1 MANIKIVNQNLI
13 DISTIVTN
21 DSTCYHGINYTLLI
35 TDLQKDKKYRIIS
48 KNISNNDGIA
58 IITPSLIDFTQTGDA
73 GAATYSIKLEL
84 RSARYFVVES
94 EILELD
100 TTTNNYVPNNKK
112 DTIALDCSQVVNITP
127 TPTHTPTNTT
137 TPTNTVSQ
145 TITSTPTVT
154 PTYTGLQYIE
164 VFDTNTILEINDI
177 LKKDPITLWD
187 FESLQALVSS
197 NENTLYVKKPGE
209 NIIAV
214 IQRIEDITDNGL
226 DDTIVVE
233 NILCPTP
240 TPTNSRTPDITATP
254 THTNTSTNTTTQT
267 PTNTSTPTVTPTY
280 TSTPTNTQS
289 SSPTPTN
296 TSTCTNTPTT
306 PLTRNAFYIS
316 NILNNV
322 CFNNA
327 DIIEL
332 FFRDLNNLDI
342 GDIVYRNELAEA
354 YTYNSLLFQLG
365 LQQDSG
371 EEIFIKNYL
380 DNTIVYK
387 INKDLS
393 SELAVLGVLQ
403 VCPTPTPTPSITNTQ
418 TSTVTPSSTSTIFLT
433 KFYVSDDVGKFCD
446 GTTNLAE
453 INVYKKIGVYEE
465 GDKIYKSSSQE
476 TWKFQ
481 DLRDVTGVDESIK
494 VLYLQD
500 STNGNLY
507 QINEVLPEESFNGIF
522 IPGRLRLAGYTV
534 EMIYTED
541 FTYNSY
547 PANISNNRTAP
558 NIGGHQCNDARF
570 DVFWDSVYIGQFN
583 LNNNNGSQDL
593 SVQGYTP
600 SSNDSIYI
608 EEGVGRS
615 GLDKY
620 AIRTISSDMSENIT
634 QAQIQKYKN
643 LLSEEKPTLLHHSVL
658 AQNGAINISGVRNK
672 DNLEFDENSNILL
685 SYPLPSSI
693 RDKYLF
699 PSISDDII
707 TPYNETSPESW
718 WNTFRNNADLQQHI
732 YSSRIHADASWL
744 RIKNNNGL
752 VINGSG
758 VNKNGVLFQSGSN
771 LDIGALSSA
780 IIDTFIENF
789 GSNAFE
795 AGDAYITNPTIC
807 PTPTPTNTST
817 PTNTIT
823 QTQTN
828 TVTPTLTFTSTP
840 TQTITKTTTPTPS
853 STDGLDPVSY
863 YISYDQKTLCEFN
876 SVKPFLRIKE
886 IENPQQINKNVRTPI
901 ILNFLDAIDN
911 YEYRVIFSAYH
922 KEEINFLTVEPSL
935 VNFTAKDATQNIN
948 TIIAYSGSSNKVLM
962 KMQVINLV
970 NNTTFTE
977 VFLYRIS
984 NS

>member
-13 DISTIVTN
+13 DISKIVAN
-21 DSTCYHGINYTLLI
+21 DNTCYHGINYVVLI
-35 TDLQKDKKYRIIS
+35 TDLQKDKKYRILT
-48 KNISNNDGIA
+48 KNISNNDGIV
-58 IITPSLIDFTQTGDA
+58 IITPSSIDFTQTGDA
-73 GAATYSIKLEL
+73 GATTYSIKLEL

-94 EILELD
+94 EILEFD
-100 TTTNNYVPNNKK
+100 ATTNTYVSNNKK
-112 DTIALDCSQVVNITP
+112 DTIAIDCSQVVNITP
-127 TPTHTPTNTT
+127 TPTITATNTL

-177 LKKDPITLWD
+177 LKKDPLTPWD
-187 FESLQALVSS
+187 FESLQSLVSS

-214 IQRIEDITDNGL
+214 IQRIPDITDNGL

-240 TPTNSRTPDITATP
+240 TPTNSRTADITATP
-254 THTNTSTNTTTQT
+254 THTNTSTNTPTQT
-267 PTNTSTPTVTPTY
+267 PTNTSTPTVTPTH

-306 PLTRNAFYIS
+306 PLTRNAFYVS
-316 NILNNV
+316 NLLEDV

-332 FFRDLNNLDI
+332 FFRDMNNLNI
-342 GDIVYRNELAEA
+342 GDVVYQNELAEA
-354 YTYNSLLFQLG
+354 YTYNSLLSQLG
-365 LQQDSG
+365 LQQNS
-371 EEIFIKNYL
+371 EEDIFIKNYL
-380 DNTIVYK
+380 DNAIVYK

-393 SELAVLGVLQ
+393 TGLAVLETLEI
-403 VCPTPTPTPSITNTQ
+403 CPTPTPTPTITSTQ
-418 TSTVTPSSTSTIFLT
+418 TSTITPSSTSTIFST

-446 GTTNLAE
+446 GTINLAE
-453 INVYKKIGVYEE
+453 IIVYKKLGVYEE
-465 GDKIYKSSSQE
+465 GDKIYKTSTQE
-476 TWKFQ
+476 AWKFQ
-481 DLRDVTGVDESIK
+481 DLRDAVGADDSIK

-507 QINEVLPEESFNGIF
+507 QINEVLEEESFNGIF

-534 EMIYTED
+534 EMIYTESAA
-541 FTYNSY
+541 YNNY
-547 PANISNNRTAP
+547 AQNIANNRIAP
-558 NIGGHQCNDARF
+558 TIGGHGCDDARF

-583 LNNNNGSQDL
+583 LNNASQYPT
-593 SVQGYTP
+593 VQGYTP
-600 SSNDSIYI
+600 STNDQIYI
-608 EEGVGRS
+608 NEGIGRS
-615 GLDKY
+615 EGDKY
-620 AIRTISSDMSENIT
+620 AIKTISSDMSELIT

-658 AQNGAINISGVRNK
+658 AQNGSINISNITIK
-672 DNLEFDENSNILL
+672 DNMEFDERGEQLL
-685 SYPLPSSI
+685 SYPLSTSL
-693 RDKYLF
+693 REKYLF
-699 PSISDDII
+699 PSANDDVSTVYDETQPETWWNIFNSDD
-707 TPYNETSPESW
+707 
-718 WNTFRNNADLQQHI
+718 DLKQYT
-732 YSSRIHADASWL
+732 YSSRIHTDASWL
-744 RIKNNNGL
+744 RIKNNNGI

-758 VNKNGVLFQSGSN
+758 ENKNGVLFESGSN
-771 LDIGALSSA
+771 LDIGALSA
-780 IIDTFIENF
+780 TIIDTFIENF

-886 IENPQQINKNVRTPI
+886 IENPQQINRNVRTPI
-901 ILNFLDAIDN
+901 ILNLLDAIDN

-922 KEEINFLTVEPSL
+922 KEEIDSLTIEPAL
-935 VNFTAKDATQNIN
+935 INFTAKDATQNIN

-962 KMQVINLV
+962 KMQVINLI
-970 NNTTFTE
+970 NNTAFTE

>member
-73 GAATYSIKLEL
+73 GAVTYSIKLEL
-84 RSARYFVVES
+84 RSARYFVIES

-100 TTTNNYVPNNKK
+100 IITNSYVSNNKK
-112 DTIALDCSQVVNITP
+112 DTIAIDCSQVVNITP
-127 TPTHTPTNTT
+127 TPTNTPTNTT

-214 IQRIEDITDNGL
+214 IQRVADITDNGL

-254 THTNTSTNTTTQT
+254 TNTNTSTNTPTQT

-296 TSTCTNTPTT
+296 TSTLTNTPTT

-316 NILNNV
+316 NILSNV

-332 FFRDLNNLDI
+332 FFRDLNNLNI
-342 GDIVYRNELAEA
+342 GDIVYQNELAEA
-354 YTYNSLLFQLG
+354 YTYNSLLSQLG

-453 INVYKKIGVYEE
+453 INVYKKVGVYEE
-465 GDKIYKSSSQE
+465 GDKIYRSSSQE
-476 TWKFQ
+476 PWKFQ

-507 QINEVLPEESFNGIF
+507 QINEVLLEESFNGIF

-534 EMIYTED
+534 EMIYTGSS
-541 FTYNSY
+541 TYDSY
-547 PANISNNRTAP
+547 ADNISNNRVAP
-558 NIGGHQCNDARF
+558 SLAGHVCDDARF

-583 LNNNNGSQDL
+583 LNNASQDL

-600 SSNDSIYI
+600 SSSDRIYI

-615 GLDKY
+615 EFDKY

-643 LLSEEKPTLLHHSVL
+643 LLSEDKPTLLHHSVL
-658 AQNGAINISGVRNK
+658 SQNGAINISGIRNR
-672 DNLEFDENSNILL
+672 DNLDRDDQGNLLL
-685 SYPLPSSI
+685 SYPLTGLI
-693 RDKYLF
+693 RQQYLF
-699 PSISDDII
+699 PSVSDDVS
-707 TPYNETSPESW
+707 TPYDETKPENW
-718 WNTFRNNADLQQHI
+718 WNIFSSNDDLKQYT

-744 RIKNNNGL
+744 RIKNNNGV

-758 VNKNGVLFQSGSN
+758 ANKNGVLFQSGSN

-807 PTPTPTNTST
+807 PTPTPTHTST

-828 TVTPTLTFTSTP
+828 TTTPTLTFTGTP
-840 TQTITKTTTPTPS
+840 TQTVTKTITPTPS

-863 YISYDQKTLCEFN
+863 YISYDKKTLCEFN
-876 SVKPFLRIKE
+876 NTQPFLRIKE
-886 IENPQQINKNVRTPI
+886 IENPGQINKNVRTPI
-901 ILNFLDAIDN
+901 ILNLLDAIDN
-911 YEYRVIFSAYH
+911 YEYRVIFEAYH
-922 KEEINFLTVEPSL
+922 KEEIPFLTIEPAL
-935 VNFTAKDATQNIN
+935 INFTAKDATQNIN
-948 TIIAYSGSSNKVLM
+948 TIISYSGTSKKVLM
-962 KMQVINLV
+962 KMQVINLI
-970 NNTTFTE
+970 NNTSFTE
-977 VFLYRIS
+977 VFLYIIS